1 MVKRAAGEAL
11 AELLETGRTA
21 SQQAKKISPGK
32 IADTAVEQV
41 SGISKN
47 DIPLGLEDLKGKK
60 VTSTQLKKM
69 QEDDAAKSQSRIS
82 STRLT
87 LKRLI
92 IQRYQQIQ
100 QGILQKGKE
109 REQAGLEEE
118 REKAEA
124 LQAEKKEKKK
134 TKSKKIKLPKG
145 PRKRGRLGIF
155 AKQRK
160 GTGEI
165 RLGKRG

>member
-1 MVKRAAGEAL
+1 MVKRAVGEAF
-11 AELLETGRTA
+11 AELLETGKTA

-60 VTSTQLKKM
+60 VTPTQLKKM
-69 QEDDAAKSQSRIS
+69 QEDDAAKSQSGIS
-82 STRLT
+82 FTRLT

-100 QGILQKGKE
+100 QRILQKGEQRK
-109 REQAGLEEE
+109 QAGLEEE
-118 REKAEA
+118 RKKAEV
-124 LQAEKKEKKK
+124 LQAEKKEKEKK
-134 TKSKKIKLPKG
+134 SEKVELPKG

-155 AKQRK
+155 AKQKK